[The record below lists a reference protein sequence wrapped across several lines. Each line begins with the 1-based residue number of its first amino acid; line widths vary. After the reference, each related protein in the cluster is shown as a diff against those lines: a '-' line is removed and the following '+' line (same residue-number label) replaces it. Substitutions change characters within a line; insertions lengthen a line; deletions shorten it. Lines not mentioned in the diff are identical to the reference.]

1 MVKLNDLQKHELID
15 WSEEVEN
22 ILRILSEKAQ
32 IWRILHVQN
41 HNIFKRKYYCLIIPV
56 TILSSITGAANLALG
71 SISNGNETIVNLVI
85 GAIGIIISVISTL
98 NNIFSFQKR
107 KDEHYRASKDWYRVQ
122 RMIDIELS
130 LQKSKRN
137 NVNTFFHLVLQEIE
151 RIHEFHPNIRDD
163 VIRKFMKKY
172 KNKKLNIDIPEI
184 LSIKKTLIFNN
195 VVSNNQLN
203 ILDNSSLN
211 VERST
216 PQLPS
221 RNFVE
226 NNSADES
233 RRATIHTETKNQ
245 IVSTQKINENNN
257 ENKDNQNFLENVNQQ
272 NIVKNS
278 NNEINKINKIND
290 NNNLIDISNNSN
302 NSSSNNTVSKSS
314 YDNLSQSVIIDI
326 NDISN
331 EPSKTYI

>member
-22 ILRILSEKAQ
+22 ILRTLSEKAQ
-32 IWRILHVQN
+32 IWRFLHVQN

-71 SISNGNETIVNLVI
+71 SISNGNETVINLVI
-85 GAIGIIISVISTL
+85 GTIGIIISVISTL

-151 RIHEFHPNIRDD
+151 RIHEFHPNIRQD

-195 VVSNNQLN
+195 NISQTTSKDEHNISSNMYSN
-203 ILDNSSLN
+203 IQDNKIIS
-211 VERST
+211 
-216 PQLPS
+216 P
-221 RNFVE
+221 
-226 NNSADES
+226 
-233 RRATIHTETKNQ
+233 ETKNSNN
-245 IVSTQKINENNN
+245 IKNLPDIIKTNEI
-257 ENKDNQNFLENVNQQ
+257 D

-278 NNEINKINKIND
+278 DKTIVKNTIQTSSTKLMDNFHVPVIQTVVQNSKNKINN
-290 NNNLIDISNNSN
+290 IDEIEISNSLNSLTG
-302 NSSSNNTVSKSS
+302 SLT
-314 YDNLSQSVIIDI
+314 NLSETVDEGVLHTVIDI
-326 NDISN
+326 NDTSN
-331 EPSKTYI
+331 ESSKTSI